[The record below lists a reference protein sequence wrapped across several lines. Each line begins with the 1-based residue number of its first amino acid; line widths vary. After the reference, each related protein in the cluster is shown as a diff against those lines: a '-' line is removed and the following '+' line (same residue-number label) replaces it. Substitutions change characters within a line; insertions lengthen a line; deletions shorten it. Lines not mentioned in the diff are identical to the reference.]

1 MSGLTASATNQGPF
15 VTSGRA
21 KHSRS
26 QGSTHGPTATPW
38 ERSRICTHGFV
49 AGGYKNASPWRNVN
63 RTTHSNDTS
72 TNLGDKMN
80 DAGSY
85 IDGAFS
91 DLHMYCYGT
100 DNSFSGWSNRVWSM
114 QMSNESNRGNQSG
127 MNVSRN
133 DMGCMIDYHYMGA
146 HIYISGGGNST
157 TDRTN
162 MKNHSN
168 ATTNGF
174 GSGGEYTAGTQ
185 G

>member
-15 VTSGRA
+15 VTAGRA
-21 KHSRS
+21 VFNRPQNS
-26 QGSTHGPTATPW
+26 GPTKATPW
-38 ERSRICTHGFV
+38 ERTRICTHGFV

-80 DAGSY
+80 EAGSY
-85 IDGAFS
+85 IDGGFS

-100 DNSFSGWSNRVWSM
+100 DNSFSGWSSRVWSM

-133 DMGCMIDYHYMGA
+133 DCGVMIDYHFRGA
-146 HIYISGGGNST
+146 PVS
-157 TDRTN
+157 
-162 MKNHSN
+162 
-168 ATTNGF
+168 
-174 GSGGEYTAGTQ
+174 YTHLTLPTKA
-185 G
+185 